1 MECSV
6 METGSL
12 FTSGI
17 KRHVKD
23 KRISKTAKLNV
34 SLASKIKTKI
44 LNNSSIFKISLKH
57 NNRALAQALSREKEN
72 SRRIT
77 TEKMLLQKE
86 VEKLNFENTFL
97 RLKLN
102 NLNKKLIDIE
112 ALMNNNL
119 ITAIEMSS
127 LSEFH
132 QSSFLLSASKKKQI
146 SKQCKLMPLP
156 FARVPL
162 TSNDDEDDDKEKMQ
176 CDNNIKSKTLP
187 DTSSRSTIQPL
198 STPDNLEVLF
208 LKENNQNVCGS
219 DDSERISS
227 IVDAPPKGEIVLK
240 IHFEYLY

>member
-1 MECSV
+1 MECPV

-12 FTSGI
+12 FTTGI

-44 LNNSSIFKISLKH
+44 INNSSIFKISLKH

-72 SRRIT
+72 SRRIA

-97 RLKLN
+97 RMKLN
-102 NLNKKLIDIE
+102 NLNKKLLEIE

-132 QSSFLLSASKKKQI
+132 QSSFLLSASKKKRI
-146 SKQCKLMPLP
+146 SKQCKLMRLP

-162 TSNDDEDDDKEKMQ
+162 TSNDDDDDDDDDKEKAQ
-176 CDNNIKSKTLP
+176 CDNNIKSKTSP
-187 DTSSRSTIQPL
+187 DIPSSVSTRQPL
-198 STPDNLEVLF
+198 STQCNLEVSF
-208 LKENNQNVCGS
+208 LKENNQNVCGL
-219 DDSERISS
+219 DDSEHISS
-227 IVDAPPKGEIVLK
+227 VVDVLPKGEIV
-240 IHFEYLY
+240 